1 MCPKS
6 RVGVDNPWWTI
17 SVENWS
23 IIWCPNG
30 SSSHQIITSPPDGW
44 PHIVMCDGAAGA
56 NANNHVMYHT
66 QKYLKACSAHLFSE
80 NQSQKTSMFYRVG
93 FPLTGFD
100 PQERNF
106 GLVLSHSCKWE
117 IYVPVTFWSSLTPWR
132 LDCCRWPEGP
142 PCMLDCCRWPE
153 GPPWRLDCC
162 RWPEGPPC
170 MLDCC
175 RWPEGPPWRLDGS
188 RWPEGPPWRLDC
200 SRWPEGPPCMLD
212 GSRWP
217 EGPPWRLDCC
227 RWPGLFGRTMFD
239 PSSVLESVAV
249 PPFSYG
255 QVPLR
260 GAED

>member
-1 MCPKS
+1 MSKWFQLPS
-6 RVGVDNPWWTI
+6 DNYQP
-17 SVENWS
+17 
-23 IIWCPNG
+23 
-30 SSSHQIITSPPDGW
+30 PPDGW

-132 LDCCRWPEGP
+132 LDCCRWP
-142 PCMLDCCRWPE
+142 
-153 GPPWRLDCC
+153 
-162 RWPEGPPC
+162 
-170 MLDCC
+170 
-175 RWPEGPPWRLDGS
+175 
-188 RWPEGPPWRLDC
+188 
-200 SRWPEGPPCMLD
+200 
-212 GSRWP
+212 
-217 EGPPWRLDCC
+217 
-227 RWPGLFGRTMFD
+227 GLFGRTMFD

>member
-117 IYVPVTFWSSLTPWR
+117 IYVPVTFRSSLTPWR
-132 LDCCRWPEGP
+132 LDC
-142 PCMLDCCRWPE
+142 
-153 GPPWRLDCC
+153 
-162 RWPEGPPC
+162 
-170 MLDCC
+170 
-175 RWPEGPPWRLDGS
+175 
-188 RWPEGPPWRLDC
+188 
-200 SRWPEGPPCMLD
+200 
-212 GSRWP
+212 SRWP

>member
-1 MCPKS
+1 MSKWFQLPS
-6 RVGVDNPWWTI
+6 DNYQP
-17 SVENWS
+17 
-23 IIWCPNG
+23 
-30 SSSHQIITSPPDGW
+30 PPDGW

-56 NANNHVMYHT
+56 NANSHVMYYT
-66 QKYLKACSAHLFSE
+66 QKYLKACSTHLFSK

-100 PQERNF
+100 PQECNF

-162 RWPEGPPC
+162 CW
-170 MLDCC
+170 L
-175 RWPEGPPWRLDGS
+175 
-188 RWPEGPPWRLDC
+188 
-200 SRWPEGPPCMLD
+200 
-212 GSRWP
+212 

-227 RWPGLFGRTMFD
+227 CWLEGPPWRLDSSCWLEGPPWRLDCCCWPGLFRRTMFD
-239 PSSVLESVAV
+239 PSIVSSKVLLC
-249 PPFSYG
+249 PPLAMGKYLYTVLKTSTWAWGHRFYC
-255 QVPLR
+255 LR
-260 GAED
+260 KLNLALPI